1 MTDTDLS
8 ESEHQTNENEDI
20 SSEPSAED
28 TERLPGDLLAAIE
41 AILMVAE
48 RPVEPRLL
56 AQLVEVSIDAID
68 TACRDLAA
76 QYQQASRGFVLARVA
91 GGYRFQSNV
100 AQAAY
105 VERFVLEGQVSKLSA
120 AALETMAIVAYKQPI
135 SRAQVASIR
144 GVSVDAVMRTLDQRG
159 YIAEVARD
167 GGPGQ
172 AVLYGT
178 TPLFLERLGLD
189 SVAELPELGD
199 FVPEAD
205 IVEALEHGLRF
216 TDVPDSPAGVDST
229 SRETSLD
236 SGEESP
242 PAELSADEEIS
253 IDLRSDSS
261 AANLDAVTTSEAE
274 E

>member
-1 MTDTDLS
+1 MSDTNVS
-8 ESEHQTNENEDI
+8 EATTVDAATAEQT
-20 SSEPSAED
+20 EPLAA
-28 TERLPGDLLAAIE
+28 DLLAAIE

-56 AQLVEVSIDAID
+56 AQLIEVSIDAVEM
-68 TACRDLAA
+68 ACTDLAA
-76 QYQQASRGFVLARVA
+76 QYSEQGRGFILARVA
-91 GGYRFQSNV
+91 GGYRFQSNA

-135 SRAQVASIR
+135 SRAQVAAIR

-159 YIAEVARD
+159 YIDEVARD

-189 SVAELPELGD
+189 SITELPELGE
-199 FVPEAD
+199 FVPEAQ

-216 TDVPDSPAGVDST
+216 TDVPDTPANAA
-229 SRETSLD
+229 ETSQAEAETL
-236 SGEESP
+236 P
-242 PAELSADEEIS
+242 APAEVSADEEMV
-253 IDLRSDSS
+253 IDLRGEEPVVSYEAAS
-261 AANLDAVTTSEAE
+261 ADTE

>member
-1 MTDTDLS
+1 MA
-8 ESEHQTNENEDI
+8 EPEH
-20 SSEPSAED
+20 
-28 TERLPGDLLAAIE
+28 LPADLLAAIE

-48 RPVEPRLL
+48 RPVESRLL
-56 AQLVEVSIDAID
+56 AQLVEVSIDAVD
-68 TACRDLAA
+68 AACVDLAA
-76 QYQQASRGFVLARVA
+76 QYEQAGRGFVLARVA

-159 YIAEVARD
+159 YIAAVARD

-189 SVAELPELGD
+189 SVADLPELGD

-216 TDVPDSPAGVDST
+216 TDVPDSPAEVGAAAADDDPEST
-229 SRETSLD
+229 L
-236 SGEESP
+236 
-242 PAELSADEEIS
+242 PAAPTELSADEEVT
-253 IDLRSDSS
+253 IDLRGDVPVVPHEAALASAPSSDT
-261 AANLDAVTTSEAE
+261 AANSDAE